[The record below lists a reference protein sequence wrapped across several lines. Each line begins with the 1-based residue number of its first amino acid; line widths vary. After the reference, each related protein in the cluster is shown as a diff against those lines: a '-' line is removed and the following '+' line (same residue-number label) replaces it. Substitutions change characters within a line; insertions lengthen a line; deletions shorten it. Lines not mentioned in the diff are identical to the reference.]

1 MNNRTINIL
10 IVDDSDLT
18 RTSLTKLFSDYNC
31 NIITSIDGL
40 DGIQKSLT
48 SKPDI
53 ILLDIL
59 MPNLDGIKMLQVI
72 KIIDELKKIPV
83 IVISGN
89 SNRTNVFASLEAGAD
104 KVITKPI
111 DEDLLIESVEELTK
125 RKLTHKQKTD
135 NIIVDSTIDELKKIY
150 IKAFP
155 QKEVQ
160 INKAIAERDKYA
172 VKNIFHELK
181 GVSASMGFPEVT
193 EISRMIEL
201 ALNSEKID
209 WNYIKNQTDE
219 IISIIERK
227 TFSLNGD

>member
-1 MNNRTINIL
+1 MNNKPLNIL

-18 RTSLTKLFSDYNC
+18 RSSLTKLFSDYQC

-89 SNRTNVFASLEAGAD
+89 SNKTNVFACLEAGAD

-111 DEDLLIESVEELTK
+111 DEDNLIKSIEELTK
-125 RKLTHKQKTD
+125 RKLTHKTKSDSLIAD
-135 NIIVDSTIDELKKIY
+135 NTIDELKKIY

-155 QKEVQ
+155 QREIQ

-172 VKNIFHELK
+172 VGNIFHELK

-219 IISIIERK
+219 IISLIERK
-227 TFSLNGD
+227 AFSFNGD

>member
-1 MNNRTINIL
+1 MNNKPLNIL

-18 RTSLTKLFSDYNC
+18 RSSLTKLFSDYQC

-89 SNRTNVFASLEAGAD
+89 SNKTNLFACLEAGAD

-111 DEDLLIESVEELTK
+111 DEDSLIKSIEELTK
-125 RKLTHKQKTD
+125 RKLTHKTKSD
-135 NIIVDSTIDELKKIY
+135 ELIVDNTIDELKKIY

-155 QKEVQ
+155 QKEKQ
-160 INKAIAERDKYA
+160 ISKAIAERDRYA
-172 VKNIFHELK
+172 VGNIFHELK

-219 IISIIERK
+219 IISLIERK
-227 TFSLNGD
+227 TFSFDGD

>member
-1 MNNRTINIL
+1 MSNKPLNIL

-18 RTSLTKLFSDYNC
+18 RSSLTKLFSDYEC

-89 SNRTNVFASLEAGAD
+89 SNRTNLFACLEAGAD

-111 DEDLLIESVEELTK
+111 DEESLINSIEELTK
-125 RKLTHKQKTD
+125 RKLKSKS
-135 NIIVDSTIDELKKIY
+135 NSKEMIVDNTIDELKRIY

-155 QKEVQ
+155 QKEIQ
-160 INKAIAERDKYA
+160 INKAIAEHNKNA
-172 VKNIFHELK
+172 IGNIFHELK

-209 WNYIKNQTDE
+209 WNYIRHQTEE
-219 IISIIERK
+219 IISLIERK
-227 TFSLNGD
+227 TFSLNGE

>member
-1 MNNRTINIL
+1 MSNKPLNIL

-18 RTSLTKLFSDYNC
+18 RSSLTKLFSEYQC

-89 SNRTNVFASLEAGAD
+89 SNKTNVFASLEAGAD

-111 DEDLLIESVEELTK
+111 DEEALIKSIEELTK
-125 RKLTHKQKTD
+125 RKLHPKSKSD
-135 NIIVDSTIDELKKIY
+135 GLIADSTIDELKKIY

-155 QKEVQ
+155 QKELQ
-160 INKAIAERDKYA
+160 INKAIAERDKHA
-172 VKNIFHELK
+172 VGNIFHELK
-181 GVSASMGFPEVT
+181 GVSASMGFPEIT

-209 WNYIKNQTDE
+209 WNYIRNQTDE
-219 IISIIERK
+219 IISLIERK
-227 TFSLNGD
+227 TFSFGGD

>member
-18 RTSLTKLFSDYNC
+18 RSSLTKLFSDYNC

-59 MPNLDGIKMLQVI
+59 MPNLDGIKMLQII

-111 DEDLLIESVEELTK
+111 DEEVLIKSIEELTK
-125 RKLTHKQKTD
+125 RKLTHKQKTESL
-135 NIIVDSTIDELKKIY
+135 IIDSTIDELKKIY

-172 VKNIFHELK
+172 VGNIFHELK

-201 ALNSEKID
+201 ALSSDKID

>member
-1 MNNRTINIL
+1 MNNKPLNIL

-18 RTSLTKLFSDYNC
+18 RSSLSKLFSDYYC

-89 SNRTNVFASLEAGAD
+89 SNKTNLFASMEAGAD

-111 DEDLLIESVEELTK
+111 DEDALIKFIEELTK
-125 RKLTHKQKTD
+125 RKLTHKTKSNSLTAD
-135 NIIVDSTIDELKKIY
+135 NTIEELKKIY

-160 INKAIAERDKYA
+160 INKAIAERDRYTIG
-172 VKNIFHELK
+172 NIFHELK

-201 ALNSEKID
+201 ALTSDKID

>member
-1 MNNRTINIL
+1 MNNKPLNIL

-18 RTSLTKLFSDYNC
+18 RSSLSKLFSDYYC

-89 SNRTNVFASLEAGAD
+89 SNKTNLFASMEAGAD

-111 DEDLLIESVEELTK
+111 DEDALIKSIEELTK
-125 RKLTHKQKTD
+125 RKLTHKTKSNNLTAD
-135 NIIVDSTIDELKKIY
+135 NTIEALKKIY

-160 INKAIAERDKYA
+160 INKAIAERDRYTIG
-172 VKNIFHELK
+172 NIFHELK

-201 ALNSEKID
+201 ALTSDKID

>member
-1 MNNRTINIL
+1 MNTKPLNIL

-18 RTSLTKLFSDYNC
+18 RSSLTKLFSDYQC

-89 SNRTNVFASLEAGAD
+89 SNKTNVFACLEAGAD

-111 DEDLLIESVEELTK
+111 DEDALIKSIEELTK
-125 RKLTHKQKTD
+125 RKLTHNTKSD
-135 NIIVDSTIDELKKIY
+135 NQIKDDTINELKKIY

-155 QKEVQ
+155 QREIQ

-172 VKNIFHELK
+172 VGNIFHELK

-219 IISIIERK
+219 IISLIERK
-227 TFSLNGD
+227 AFSFNGD